1 MNTGNKNAPPAAT
14 DGATQHETLTREES
28 TTMPQTASYPH
39 EQAEGQHAAATAIV
53 TQLAAVQETAL
64 KTALRELLGTGKHQV
79 AGLTVSITPNRRFNS
94 DAAEV
99 AYPRTQYPE
108 LYTLT
113 LDSKKTKNAIPPGD
127 YDALMLDVGDP
138 RVSLR

>member
-1 MNTGNKNAPPAAT
+1 
-14 DGATQHETLTREES
+14 
-28 TTMPQTASYPH
+28 MPQTASYPH

-53 TQLAAVQETAL
+53 TQLAAVQDSKALLADRETAL